1 MIIIIVLLNII
12 FSFGG
17 VGRVKQRQLKEI
29 AFFLFSHF
37 YLGHVTIEV
46 HCWVIC
52 VKVGE
57 NQPELKP
64 HNL

>member
-17 VGRVKQRQLKEI
+17 KQRQLKEI
-29 AFFLFSHF
+29 AFLFSHS
-37 YLGHVTIEV
+37 YLCHVTIEA

>member
-17 VGRVKQRQLKEI
+17 GKGQAAALKKSP
-29 AFFLFSHF
+29 FFVSHS
-37 YLGHVTIEV
+37 YLGHVTIEA